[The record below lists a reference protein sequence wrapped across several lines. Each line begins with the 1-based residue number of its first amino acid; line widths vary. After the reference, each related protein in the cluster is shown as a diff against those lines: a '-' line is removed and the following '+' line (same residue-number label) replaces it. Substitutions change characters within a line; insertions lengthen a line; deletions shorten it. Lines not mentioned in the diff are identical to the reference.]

1 MAERG
6 VPEREEE
13 QDDDDE
19 RRADLSFS
27 LSLSLRFAAVLRHPD
42 SYPVSGAL
50 VSAGPMIVEFCEPF

>member
-6 VPEREEE
+6 VEN
-13 QDDDDE
+13 E
-19 RRADLSFS
+19 RRKKTTMTKDALLS

-50 VSAGPMIVEFCEPF
+50 VSAGPMVVEFREPF